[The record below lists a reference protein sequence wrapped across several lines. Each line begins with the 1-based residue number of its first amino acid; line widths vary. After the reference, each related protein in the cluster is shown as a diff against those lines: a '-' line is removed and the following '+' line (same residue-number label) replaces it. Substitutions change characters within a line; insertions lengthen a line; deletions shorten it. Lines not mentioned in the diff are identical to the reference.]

1 MWIVPPRSA
10 VWIPGGARH
19 AAKATGVLEGYN
31 AFVDPDVGQGLP
43 VAYCAISVTPL
54 LRELLMR
61 AAHLPLFYEEGRANS
76 RLVAV
81 LLDEFVV
88 RSAWRRLVRLL
99 VSLSSRFYYLWS

>member
-1 MWIVPPRSA
+1 MWIVLPRSA

-54 LRELLMR
+54 LRELLTR
-61 AAHLPLFYEEGRANS
+61 AAHLPLFYEEGHANS
-76 RLVAV
+76 RLAV
-81 LLDEFVV
+81 LIDEFVV

-99 VSLSSRFYYLWS
+99 VSLSSCFYHLWS